1 MNPETKIIIYTIK
14 ATAYKMTL
22 DSLQGFHK
30 VKGAI
35 G

>member
-1 MNPETKIIIYTIK
+1 MTPETKMIIFNIK

-22 DSLQGFHK
+22 DSQQGFHK
-30 VKGAI
+30 VKSAI